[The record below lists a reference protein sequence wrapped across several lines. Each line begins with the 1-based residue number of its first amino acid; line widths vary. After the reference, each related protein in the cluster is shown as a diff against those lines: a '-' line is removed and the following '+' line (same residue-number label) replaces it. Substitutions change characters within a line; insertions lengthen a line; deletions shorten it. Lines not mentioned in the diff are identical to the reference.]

1 MKHIHQSKGDIQMAT
16 ATQTKAV
23 AGFVGNIKRTQ
34 KQTQYGL
41 RPITKLS
48 VGVRDKK
55 TKTTS
60 WNYVNIWG
68 APSIKKGDI
77 VRVEDVKSFGRSRY
91 GKLVDHDARNK
102 RDRKPQAK
110 FETTKAKTTTP
121 YQLSLF

>member
-1 MKHIHQSKGDIQMAT
+1 MATAT
-16 ATQTKAV
+16 ATQTKAI
-23 AGFVGNIKRTQ
+23 AGFVGKIERTQ
-34 KQTQYGL
+34 KQTKYGL
-41 RPITKLS
+41 RPVTTLS
-48 VGVRDKK
+48 VGVRSK
-55 TKTTS
+55 TSKTTS

-102 RDRKPQAK
+102 RDRKP
-110 FETTKAKTTTP
+110 KAKVATTP

>member
-1 MKHIHQSKGDIQMAT
+1 MAT
-16 ATQTKAV
+16 ATTTQTKAV
-23 AGFVGNIKRTQ
+23 AGFVGKIERTN
-34 KQTQYGL
+34 KATRYGV
-41 RPITKLS
+41 RPVTTLS

-68 APSIKKGDI
+68 APNIKKGDS
-77 VRVEDVKSFGRSRY
+77 VRVEDVKSYGRSRY

-110 FETTKAKTTTP
+110 VETTP
-121 YQLSLF
+121 QQLPLF